1 LLNLGPI
8 ASRFKRRFRQTGVG
22 LEERCMRARVGT
34 TMNSTASRDEGAEA
48 ASVSVSIADKLRFLS
63 EPSAFPHS
71 PQDVTLME
79 THMSFV
85 FLAGNRAYKLKKP
98 VRFPFL
104 DFSTLRA
111 REINCQEELRLNRRL
126 ASEVYLAIVP
136 LNLSADNRLSLDG
149 DGAVVDWLVVMRRLP
164 ADRMLDRMLIEG
176 RLDDRLI
183 DELCGTLSDFYRRA
197 ERSAISPGTYAAR
210 FFREQA
216 ENRRVLT
223 RREFALDHG
232 RIPHFLD
239 RLDAILTASRPLL
252 EERVHLGHIVD
263 GHGDLRPEHI
273 CFADPIAIF
282 DCLEFNSELRQ
293 VDPFDEL
300 AYLGL
305 ESAQLRFPALGPKII
320 AKVAD
325 RLGESPPHQLVSLYT
340 AWRAVLR
347 ARLAVAH
354 LLDPVPRRPERWEP
368 LASRYLRLAEQA
380 LAAADS

>member
-1 LLNLGPI
+1 
-8 ASRFKRRFRQTGVG
+8 
-22 LEERCMRARVGT
+22 MRAGVAI
-34 TMNSTASRDEGAEA
+34 TMNSTASREEGAEA
-48 ASVSVSIADKLRFLS
+48 ACVPVSTADKVRFLS
-63 EPSAFPHS
+63 GPSAYPHS
-71 PQDVTLME
+71 PPDVTLVE

-85 FLAGNRAYKLKKP
+85 FLAGERAYKLKKP

-104 DFSTLRA
+104 DFSTLHA
-111 REINCQEELRLNRRL
+111 REINCREELRLNRRL
-126 ASEVYLAIVP
+126 ASPVYLGIVP
-136 LNLSADNRLSLDG
+136 LNLSAGGRLSLAG

-164 ADRMLDRMLIEG
+164 ADRMLDRMLIDG

-183 DELCGTLSDFYRRA
+183 DDLCETLSDFYRRA
-197 ERSAISPGTYAAR
+197 ERSTISPGAYAAR
-210 FFREQA
+210 FFREQR
-216 ENRRVLT
+216 ENRRILT
-223 RREFALDHG
+223 RRDFALDHG
-232 RIPHFLD
+232 RIPNLLD
-239 RLDAILTASRPLL
+239 RLDAVLTVSRPLL
-252 EERVHLGHIVD
+252 EERVRLGHIVD

-300 AYLGL
+300 AYLGM
-305 ESAQLRFPALGPKII
+305 ESAQLKASGLGPKII

-325 RLGESPPHQLVSLYT
+325 RLGDSPPHQLVLLYT

-368 LASRYLRLAEQA
+368 LASRYLHLAEQA
-380 LAAADS
+380 LAAMAI

>member
-1 LLNLGPI
+1 
-8 ASRFKRRFRQTGVG
+8 
-22 LEERCMRARVGT
+22 
-34 TMNSTASRDEGAEA
+34 MNSTGSRSGGADA
-48 ASVSVSIADKLRFLS
+48 ARVPVPTADKVRFLS
-63 EPSAFPHS
+63 GTSAYPHS
-71 PQDVTLME
+71 PQDVTLVE

-85 FLAGNRAYKLKKP
+85 FLAGERAYKLKKP

-104 DFSTLRA
+104 DFSTLHA
-111 REINCQEELRLNRRL
+111 REVNCREELRLNRRL
-126 ASEVYLAIVP
+126 AAQVYLGMVP
-136 LNLSADNRLSLDG
+136 LKLSAGNRLSLDG

-183 DELCGTLSDFYRRA
+183 DDLCETLSDFYARA
-197 ERSAISPGTYAAR
+197 ERSAISPSAYAAR
-210 FFREQA
+210 FFREQI

-223 RREFALDHG
+223 RRDFALDHG
-232 RIPHFLD
+232 RIPSLLD
-239 RLDAILTASRPLL
+239 RLDANLTANQPLL
-252 EERVHLGHIVD
+252 EERVRLGHIVD

-273 CFADPIAIF
+273 CFTDPIAIF

-300 AYLGL
+300 AYLGM
-305 ESAQLRFPALGPKII
+305 ESAQLQASALGPKII

-325 RLGESPPHQLVSLYT
+325 RLGESSPDRLVSLYT

-354 LLDPVPRRPERWEP
+354 LLDPVPRRPEKWEP
-368 LASRYLRLAEQA
+368 LASRYLCLAEQA
-380 LAAADS
+380 LTAAGD